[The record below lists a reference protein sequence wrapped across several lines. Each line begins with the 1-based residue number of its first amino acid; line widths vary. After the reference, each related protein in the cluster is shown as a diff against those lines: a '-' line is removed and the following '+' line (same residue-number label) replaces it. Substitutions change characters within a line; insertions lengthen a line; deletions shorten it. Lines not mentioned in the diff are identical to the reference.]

1 MLVIWN
7 FLKTKYYMFQDDI
20 EIYIYNKNIKIK
32 KRVLMKK
39 VSIINI
45 KSDEFLKQH
54 QLLI

>member
-1 MLVIWN
+1 
-7 FLKTKYYMFQDDI
+7 MFQDDI